1 MPNKTIDALAFCPF
15 YISEAKTTITCE
27 GIIGSSTVNKFR
39 TEGEKADH
47 EMNFC
52 TGKTCCGCG
61 VFSAIMQNYSPV
73 QKRKYQG
80 LRH

>member
-27 GIIGSSTVNKFR
+27 GIIGASTVSKFK
-39 TEGEKADH
+39 TEIEKTDH

-52 TGKTCCGCG
+52 TGKACQGCG
-61 VFSAIMQNYSPV
+61 VFSAIMQNYSHPQTRTV
-73 QKRKYQG
+73 